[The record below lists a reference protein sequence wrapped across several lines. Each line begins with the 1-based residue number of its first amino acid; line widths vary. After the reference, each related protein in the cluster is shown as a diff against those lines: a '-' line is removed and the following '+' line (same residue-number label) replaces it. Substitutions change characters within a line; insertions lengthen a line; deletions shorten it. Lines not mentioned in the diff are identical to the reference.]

1 VWGMG
6 WLIAG
11 LFGLILLGGLVVL
24 ARRRGGHRRGADDT
38 LVTELLGPRE
48 VAAAPA
54 RPAEAEADR
63 SPVPPAGEEAERS
76 PVPPAGEEA
85 ERSPGPPAEEGA
97 DRSPVTQATKAVES
111 SPSGPDA
118 EGDWL
123 ESQLA
128 WITEWSQQMHQQIE
142 SAGRPGPDRT
152 E

>member
-1 VWGMG
+1 MWGMG

-48 VAAAPA
+48 VTAAPA
-54 RPAEAEADR
+54 RPAEA
-63 SPVPPAGEEAERS
+63 EAERS
-76 PVPPAGEEA
+76 PVPPAGEE
-85 ERSPGPPAEEGA
+85 A

>member
-1 VWGMG
+1 MWGMG

-54 RPAEAEADR
+54 RPAEA
-63 SPVPPAGEEAERS
+63 EAERS

>member
-1 VWGMG
+1 MWGMA

-48 VAAAPA
+48 VTAAPA
-54 RPAEAEADR
+54 RPAEA
-63 SPVPPAGEEAERS
+63 EAERS

-142 SAGRPGPDRT
+142 SAGRPGTDRT

>member
-1 VWGMG
+1 MWGMG

-54 RPAEAEADR
+54 RPAEAEA
-63 SPVPPAGEEAERS
+63 ERS
-76 PVPPAGEEA
+76 PV
-85 ERSPGPPAEEGA
+85 PPAEEGA

>member
-1 VWGMG
+1 MWGMG

-54 RPAEAEADR
+54 PPAEAE
-63 SPVPPAGEEAERS
+63 
-76 PVPPAGEEA
+76 
-85 ERSPGPPAEEGA
+85 A

>member
-1 VWGMG
+1 MWGMA

-54 RPAEAEADR
+54 
-63 SPVPPAGEEAERS
+63 PPAGEEAERS
-76 PVPPAGEEA
+76 PAP
-85 ERSPGPPAEEGA
+85 
-97 DRSPVTQATKAVES
+97 QATKAAES
-111 SPSGPDA
+111 SPSPSSQDA

-128 WITEWSQQMHQQIE
+128 WITEWSQHMHQQIE
-142 SAGRPGPDRT
+142 SAGRPGTDRT